1 MRERMARYPDIL
13 TGVRQKGLI
22 LGLEF
27 NHPEGAVHMSRAL
40 YGCEI
45 WAIFSSLDKRVLQF
59 KPGVLLSPE
68 LCQEVLDRFDSAIPA
83 ARELLQGAAKGK

>member
-1 MRERMARYPDIL
+1 
-13 TGVRQKGLI
+13 
-22 LGLEF
+22 
-27 NHPEGAVHMSRAL
+27 MSRAL